1 MKIKLLKPQRLR
13 GDNLNEPNFY
23 VQELISTEY
32 MDKRV
37 LILYPYELR
46 NEPIL
51 KDNIHKMTKVIREYI
66 KESEMY
72 RKCVDIIPNLIWDSQ
87 KISMQNEA
95 DEHQRK
101 ADKLAE
107 KMNEGISP
115 YAWYVKGRF
124 NGEIGG
130 FHYNVDNIVYLDKN

>member
-1 MKIKLLKPQRLR
+1 MIEPQ
-13 GDNLNEPNFY
+13 FCI
-23 VQELISTEY
+23 QELIPIGCT
-32 MDKRV
+32 DTRI
-37 LILYPYELR
+37 LILYPYKLS
-46 NEPIL
+46 NEPML
-51 KDNIHKMTKVIREYI
+51 KDNISKMTKVIREYI
-66 KESEMY
+66 KESEMH

-95 DEHQRK
+95 EEHQRK
-101 ADKLAE
+101 ADELAE
-107 KMNEGISP
+107 IMNGGISP

>member
-1 MKIKLLKPQRLR
+1 MIV
-13 GDNLNEPNFY
+13 EPNFC
-23 VQELISTEY
+23 VEELISTEY
-32 MDKRV
+32 MDKRI

-66 KESEMY
+66 KEYEMY
-72 RKCVDIIPNLIWDSQ
+72 IKCVDTISNLIWDSQ

-101 ADKLAE
+101 ADELAE
-107 KMNEGISP
+107 IMNEGISP
-115 YAWYVKGRF
+115 YAWYVKGSF
-124 NGEIGG
+124 DGEIGG

>member
-1 MKIKLLKPQRLR
+1 M
-13 GDNLNEPNFY
+13 NEPKFY

-37 LILYPYELR
+37 LILYPYEFR

-72 RKCVDIIPNLIWDSQ
+72 RKCVDTISNLIWDSQ

-101 ADKLAE
+101 ADELAE

>member
-1 MKIKLLKPQRLR
+1 MG
-13 GDNLNEPNFY
+13 GDNLIEPQFC
-23 VQELISTEY
+23 VQELIPIECT
-32 MDKRV
+32 DTRI

-46 NEPIL
+46 DEQIL
-51 KDNIHKMTKVIREYI
+51 KDNILKMTKVIREYI
-66 KESEMY
+66 KESEIY
-72 RKCVDIIPNLIWDSQ
+72 RKCVDSIPNLIWDSQ

-95 DEHQRK
+95 DE
-101 ADKLAE
+101 LAE

-115 YAWYVKGRF
+115 YAWYVESRF

>member
-1 MKIKLLKPQRLR
+1 M
-13 GDNLNEPNFY
+13 NESQFC

-66 KESEMY
+66 KEYEMY
-72 RKCVDIIPNLIWDSQ
+72 IKCVDKISNLIWDSQ

-101 ADKLAE
+101 ADELAE